1 MTTKIHEGVGLLIS
15 NSDQTQFFVQIK
27 DAQYPYKA
35 WRGACAFWGGAME
48 PEDERELT
56 AVERELEEEIPD
68 AALLLKHI
76 PKNKIQR
83 YLIKNKTVIRPFYL
97 TIFEAVVTTEVLLQI
112 AQTKVLEGEGLLLS
126 KTDLLERKWIWGMDF
141 ILKEYLELKENV

>member
-27 DAQYPYKA
+27 DAQYLYEA

-83 YLIKNKTVIRPFYL
+83 YLIKNKTVTRPFYL
-97 TIFEAVVTTEVLLQI
+97 TVFEAVVTTEVLLQI

-126 KTDLLERKWIWGMDF
+126 KDDLLERKWIWGMDF